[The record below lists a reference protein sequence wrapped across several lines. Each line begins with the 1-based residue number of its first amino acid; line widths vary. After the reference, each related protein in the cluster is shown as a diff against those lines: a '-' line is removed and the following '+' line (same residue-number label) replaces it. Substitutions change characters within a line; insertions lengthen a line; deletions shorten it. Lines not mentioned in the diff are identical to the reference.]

1 MGIRRVL
8 AVPAVY
14 EAWSRLVGGEQG
26 RRTLVREYVRP
37 WAGARVLDLGCGPGA
52 LVAHLGDVKYLGI
65 DLSAEYVEKARRS
78 FGGRAEFR
86 VGDATSLDS
95 DLSGFDLVLAFGLI
109 HHLDDDRANHLMRQ
123 ASASLVPGGRFVS
136 VDPTRIPGQ
145 RGPLARMLISWD
157 RGEYV
162 RTPRDYLRLAET
174 VFESVR
180 SSVRTDLLRLP
191 YSLCIVEGVVR

>member
-1 MGIRRVL
+1 
-8 AVPAVY
+8 
-14 EAWSRLVGGEQG
+14 
-26 RRTLVREYVRP
+26 
-37 WAGARVLDLGCGPGA
+37 
-52 LVAHLGDVKYLGI
+52 
-65 DLSAEYVEKARRS
+65 
-78 FGGRAEFR
+78 
-86 VGDATSLDS
+86 
-95 DLSGFDLVLAFGLI
+95 
-109 HHLDDDRANHLMRQ
+109 MRQ
-123 ASASLVPGGRFVS
+123 ASESLVPGGRFVS

-145 RGPLARMLISWD
+145 RRPLARMLISWD